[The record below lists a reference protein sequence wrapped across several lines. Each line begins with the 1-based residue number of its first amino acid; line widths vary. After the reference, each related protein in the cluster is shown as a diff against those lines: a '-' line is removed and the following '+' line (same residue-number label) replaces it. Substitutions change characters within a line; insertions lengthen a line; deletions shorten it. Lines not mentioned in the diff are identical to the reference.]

1 MKVHY
6 YLCRPNQEGQMSIIL
21 FANVRKKRFRY
32 NTELK
37 VFPSEWDDKRQRVKA
52 KSRALLLNEMLDTCA
67 TYAAEYADK
76 ALLRKNVSQVEFKQ
90 YLDVRLGKVE
100 PVDDSFFGFLT
111 RFCKNAGKRTNGNG
125 EFVKPKTVQK
135 YFLLLNALKEFER
148 YKRKTVRNYRI
159 TFDNFS
165 MPIVDQFKVFLADEK
180 CMSVNTI
187 GRYLQNL
194 RMIFG
199 LAVQEGYEVG
209 FDWKSIKAKKEK
221 VENIVLTEEELDR
234 LADLDVSDNERLRN
248 VRDMFLISA
257 YSGFRHSDANNLT
270 PNNINRE
277 KGLIRIH
284 QIKTGGLVEVPL
296 HKNLLRVLDDRNFT
310 LPHPVSSTNYNKY
323 IKECCFLAGLDEKVE
338 IKKVVGG
345 KRLLKTY
352 EKWQLVTSHTA
363 RRSFATNLYLRGMN
377 EELIMSFTGHVSRS
391 SFYKYICL
399 SPAQK
404 AQMLKDVWDMDK

>member
-21 FANVRKKRFRY
+21 FTNFKKKRFRY

-37 VFPSEWDDKRQRVKA
+37 VFPSEWDEKRQRVKS
-52 KSRALLLNEMLDTCA
+52 KSRALALNEMLNACA
-67 TYAAEYADK
+67 SYVAEYADK
-76 ALLRKNVSQVEFKQ
+76 ALRKKKVTQEDFKQ
-90 YLDVRLGKVE
+90 FLDVRLGKAE

-111 RFCKNAGKRTNGNG
+111 RFCKSADKRTNGNG

-148 YKRKTVRNYRI
+148 HKRKMVRNYRI

-165 MPIVDQFKVFLADEK
+165 MRSVEQFKAFLADEK
-180 CMSVNTI
+180 KLSVNTI

-194 RMIFG
+194 RLIFG
-199 LAVQEGYEVG
+199 LAEQEGYEVFCG
-209 FDWKSIKAKKEK
+209 WKSIKAKKEK
-221 VENIVLTEEELDR
+221 VENIVLTEEELDK
-234 LADLDVSDNERLRN
+234 LADLNISGNERLRN

-257 YSGFRHSDANNLT
+257 YSGFRHSDVNNLT

-277 KGLIRIH
+277 KRLIRIH

-296 HKNLLRVLDDRNFT
+296 HKNLLRVLDERNFK

-323 IKECCFLAGLDEKVE
+323 IKECCFLAGLRERVE

-345 KRLLKTY
+345 KRQLKTY

-399 SPAQK
+399 TPSQK
-404 AQMLKDVWDMDK
+404 AQMLKNAWEE

>member
-21 FANVRKKRFRY
+21 YANIKKKRFRY

-52 KSRALLLNEMLDTCA
+52 KSRALSLNEVLDTCA
-67 TYAAEYADK
+67 SYAAEYADRSV
-76 ALLRKNVSQVEFKQ
+76 LRKKVSQSDFKLF
-90 YLDVRLGKVE
+90 LDVRLGKAE
-100 PVDDSFFGFLT
+100 PIDDSFFGFLS

-125 EFVKPKTVQK
+125 EFVKTKTVQK
-135 YFLLLNALKEFER
+135 YFLLLNTLKEFEK
-148 YKRKTVRNYRI
+148 YKRKTIRNYRI

-165 MPIVDQFKVFLADEK
+165 LPIVEQFKAFLADEK

-194 RMIFG
+194 RLIFG
-199 LAVQEGYEVG
+199 VAVQEGYEVY
-209 FDWKSIKAKKEK
+209 FDWKSIKTKKEK
-221 VENIVLTEEELDR
+221 VENIVLSEAELDK
-234 LADLDVSDNERLRN
+234 LAALNLSENERLRN

-257 YSGFRHSDANNLT
+257 YSGFRHSDVNNLT
-270 PNNINRE
+270 PNNINKD
-277 KGLIRIH
+277 KGIIRIH

-323 IKECCFLAGLDEKVE
+323 IKECCFLAGLNDKVE

-345 KRLLKTY
+345 KRKLQTY

-377 EELIMSFTGHVSRS
+377 EELIMSFTGHVSRA

-399 SPAQK
+399 SPSQK
-404 AQMLKDVWDMDK
+404 AQMLRNVWDKD

>member
-21 FANVRKKRFRY
+21 YANIKKKRFRY

-52 KSRALLLNEMLDTCA
+52 KSRALSLNEVLDTCA
-67 TYAAEYADK
+67 SYAAEYADRSV
-76 ALLRKNVSQVEFKQ
+76 LRKKVSQSDFKLF
-90 YLDVRLGKVE
+90 LDVRLGKAE
-100 PVDDSFFGFLT
+100 PIDDSFFGFLS

-125 EFVKPKTVQK
+125 EFVKTKTVQK
-135 YFLLLNALKEFER
+135 YFLLLNTLKEFEK
-148 YKRKTVRNYRI
+148 YKRKTIRNYRI

-165 MPIVDQFKVFLADEK
+165 LPIVEQFKAFLADEK

-194 RMIFG
+194 RLIFG
-199 LAVQEGYEVG
+199 VAVQEGYEVY

-221 VENIVLTEEELDR
+221 VENIVLSEAELDK
-234 LADLDVSDNERLRN
+234 LAALNLSENERLRN

-257 YSGFRHSDANNLT
+257 YSGFRHSDVNNLT
-270 PNNINRE
+270 PNNINKD
-277 KGLIRIH
+277 KGIIRIH

-323 IKECCFLAGLDEKVE
+323 IKECCFLAGLNDKVE

-345 KRLLKTY
+345 KRKLQTY

-377 EELIMSFTGHVSRS
+377 EELIMSFTGHVSRA

-399 SPAQK
+399 SPSQK
-404 AQMLKDVWDMDK
+404 AQMLRNVWDKD

>member
-1 MKVHY
+1 MKVHF

-21 FANVRKKRFRY
+21 FANIRKKRFRY

-37 VFPSEWDDKRQRVKA
+37 VLPSEWDDKRQRVKA
-52 KSRALLLNEMLDTCA
+52 KSRALSLNEVLDTCA
-67 TYAAEYADK
+67 SYAAEFADRSV
-76 ALLRKNVSQVEFKQ
+76 LRKNVSQADFKQ

-111 RFCKNAGKRTNGNG
+111 RFCKNASKRTNGNG

-135 YFLLLNALKEFER
+135 YYLLLASLKDFEKF
-148 YKRKTVRNYRI
+148 KRKTVRNYRI
-159 TFDNFS
+159 SFENFAL
-165 MPIVDQFKVFLADEK
+165 PTVEQFKAFLADEK
-180 CMSVNTI
+180 YMSVNTI

-194 RMIFG
+194 RLIFG
-199 LAVQEGYEVG
+199 VAVQEGYEVY

-221 VENIVLTEEELDR
+221 VENIVLSEAELDK
-234 LADLDVSDNERLRN
+234 LAALDLSGNERLRN

-257 YSGFRHSDANNLT
+257 YSGFRHSDVNNLT
-270 PNNINRE
+270 PNNINRD
-277 KGLIRIH
+277 KGIIRIH

-323 IKECCFLAGLDEKVE
+323 IKECCFLAELNDKVE

-345 KRLLKTY
+345 KRKLQTY

-363 RRSFATNLYLRGMN
+363 RRSFATNLYLRGVN
-377 EELIMSFTGHVSRS
+377 EELIMSFTGHVSRA

-399 SPAQK
+399 SPSQK
-404 AQMLKDVWDMDK
+404 AQMLRNVWDKH